1 MFDFVRV
8 AAAVPRVSVGNVPEN
23 TRAILEKARAAGE
36 SGAALVAFPELALTG
51 YTCGDLFFQEAL
63 LRAARAGLAE
73 LVAASREFSPLLVMG
88 LPLDLRGRLFN
99 CAAVVGGG
107 RLFGIVPK
115 TYIPNYNEFYEQR
128 WFTSGAEWAGGTVSG
143 AELGLSEYPD
153 PVPVGRDLLF
163 DAGAF
168 RFGVEIC
175 EDLWSVIPPSSALAL
190 GGAEVIVNLSASNE
204 TIGKRAYRRTM
215 VARQSSGGLC
225 AYVYCSAGCSESTT
239 DLIFSGHSLIYE
251 NGRRLAENR
260 RTIDDDYLL
269 VSDVD
274 LGRGRADRRKV
285 KTYAQAAAL
294 HAPALRTVP
303 APCHVP
309 DTDLA
314 HYPVR
319 RLPFVPDAKTDR
331 TARCT
336 EIFEMQVMGL
346 CKRLSVTGA
355 RPVIGVSGGLDSTL
369 ALLVAAETVRRMG
382 RAPSD
387 VVGITMPCFGTTD
400 RTYRNAWDL
409 MKTLGVT
416 AVEIPIAAAVERHFA
431 DIGQDKSKTDLT
443 YENAQARER
452 TQVLMDYA
460 GKIGGLVV
468 GTGDLSELALGWCTY
483 NADHMSMYG
492 VNAGVPKTLV
502 RWMVASIMENEAFAP
517 SRAVL
522 ADILDTPISP
532 ELLPPDEKGGIAQQT
547 EDIVGPYALHDFFL
561 YYMVRFGF
569 APAKI
574 FALACRAFDGEFAP
588 ATIKKWLVTFYRRFF
603 TQQFKRSCLPDG
615 VKIGSICLS
624 PRGDWRMPSDA
635 NAAVW
640 LREAQEIAA
649 E

>member
-73 LVAASREFSPLLVMG
+73 LVAASREFSPLLVVG

-128 WFTSGAEWAGGTVSG
+128 WFTSGAEWPGGTVSG
-143 AELGLSEYPD
+143 ADIGLPD
-153 PVPVGRDLLF
+153 GAAAIPVGRDLLF
-163 DAGAF
+163 EAPAF

-175 EDLWSVIPPSSALAL
+175 EDIWAAVTPGSLLAL
-190 GGAEVIVNLSASNE
+190 GGAEVVLNLSASNE
-204 TIGKRAYRRTM
+204 TIGKRAYRRAM
-215 VARQSSGGLC
+215 VARQSSAGLC
-225 AYVYCSAGCSESTT
+225 TYVYCSAGYSESTT
-239 DLIFSGHSLIYE
+239 DLIFSGHSMICE
-251 NGRRLAENR
+251 NGRRLAENA

-269 VSDVD
+269 VSDAD
-274 LGRGRADRRKV
+274 LGRSRADRRKN
-285 KTYAQAAAL
+285 KTFAQAAAL
-294 HAPALRTVP
+294 HAPVLRTVP
-303 APCHVP
+303 TPCRAPEA
-309 DTDLA
+309 DLS

-319 RLPFVPDAKTDR
+319 RLPFVPDAKADR
-331 TARCT
+331 MTRCA

-346 CKRLSVTGA
+346 RKRLDVTGA

-400 RTYRNAWDL
+400 RTYRNAWEL

-416 AVEIPIAAAVERHFA
+416 AVEIPIAAAVEQHFA
-431 DIGQDKSKTDLT
+431 DIGQDKNKTDLT

-574 FALACRAFDGEFAP
+574 FALSCRAFDGEFSP
-588 ATIKKWLVTFYRRFF
+588 ATIKKWLCTFYRRFF

-635 NAAVW
+635 SAAVW
-640 LREAQEIAA
+640 LREAQEVT
-649 E
+649 ES